1 MAEADALLQE
11 LGFSEY
17 EARAYIA
24 LLQRS
29 PLNGYELAKAS
40 GVPRPNIYAVLQKL
54 EERNIVVRMDA
65 PTGVRY
71 APVPPDELTRRLGHR
86 FKHTLEAA
94 TRSLEAV
101 ASPVERDYIWNIQG
115 YTAVIEHAQA
125 LIDDAQNEVL
135 LAVWQPES
143 QALGEATAR
152 AAGRNIT
159 INTLCLQACPQDCD
173 DCRGKIY
180 RYQVATNRMSRWLI
194 AIRDGAEMLLGDIT
208 PECATAMRTRQAH
221 LIEMASWYIR
231 HSIGLAAVLGDLNGN
246 EQYFLKP
253 ETQQILRGLGPDEAG
268 WLNYMLQLGKE

>member
-1 MAEADALLQE
+1 MADADALLQE

-24 LLQRS
+24 LLQRN

-40 GVPRPNIYAVLQKL
+40 GVPRPNIYGVLQKL
-54 EERNIVVRMDA
+54 EERNIVVRLDA

-71 APVPPDELTRRLGHR
+71 APVPPDELTRRLGQR
-86 FKHTLEAA
+86 FKHILEAA
-94 TRSLEAV
+94 TLSLEAV
-101 ASPVERDYIWNIQG
+101 ASPAERDYIWNIQG
-115 YTAVIEHAQA
+115 YAAVVEHAQA

-143 QALGEATAR
+143 HALGEAIAR
-152 AAGRNIT
+152 AAEREIA
-159 INTLCLQACPQDCD
+159 INTLCLQVCPQDCD

-180 RYQVATNRMSRWLI
+180 RYRVATNRVSRWLI
-194 AIRDGAEMLLGDIT
+194 VIRDGEEMLVGDIT
-208 PECATAMRTRQAH
+208 PAMRTRQAH
-221 LIEMASWYIR
+221 LIEIASWYIR

-253 ETQQILRGLGPDEAG
+253 ETQELLRGLGPGEAG
-268 WLNYMLQLGKE
+268 WLDYMLQLARE